1 MDGLAFGLEPCGVI
15 TGTVQDEDRDPVQG
29 VIVQAINVHRNSGF
43 QGGAQEPTN
52 DLGEYRL
59 YNLTPGRYLVQV
71 SSPRR
76 PERSANPQQ
85 AYVSLFYP
93 GVASLEEAMP
103 VSVQPGNEAQGVG
116 FDLKPVHA
124 VRVRGRII
132 NQVTGRPPDNGYV
145 TLLPRDTDSRTRKGL
160 IQLMP
165 AAQTGAG
172 VRDEQGDFEIEGVP
186 SGSYWLYGGSQEKDR
201 RYQGRAP
208 VEVGNTDVQGVELT
222 VSAGTTLTGRV
233 RNEPSRA
240 FDLSKLAI
248 AISTADGMGSAA
260 TQARRDG
267 TFVLESV
274 ANGSCR
280 LNVSGFPEQYYVK
293 SASLGGTDVLESGL
307 TIDSGGAAAPD
318 IVLIP
323 SGRRELSTTFLP

>member
-1 MDGLAFGLEPCGVI
+1 
-15 TGTVQDEDRDPVQG
+15 
-29 VIVQAINVHRNSGF
+29 
-43 QGGAQEPTN
+43 
-52 DLGEYRL
+52 
-59 YNLTPGRYLVQV
+59 
-71 SSPRR
+71 
-76 PERSANPQQ
+76 
-85 AYVSLFYP
+85 
-93 GVASLEEAMP
+93 MP

-323 SGRRELSTTFLP
+323 SGGSISGTVLKDHQPTQSTVFLVPDATRRDRQDLQSKRSRMEPSQWLACRPAISSSLPSKILNPICSPIPASFSRTRRRDKPFTLRTAKASRFSLELISADGPP